1 MIKRSYKMKNIHI
14 SINIK
19 KQETQWSAL
28 KHKINIM
35 VNTKLMNKYQS
46 IILLLSWIRQPLK
59 EGQMM
64 AYNKEE
70 NGYKVIIKLLEL
82 KVSKN

>member
-1 MIKRSYKMKNIHI
+1 
-14 SINIK
+14 
-19 KQETQWSAL
+19 
-28 KHKINIM
+28 M